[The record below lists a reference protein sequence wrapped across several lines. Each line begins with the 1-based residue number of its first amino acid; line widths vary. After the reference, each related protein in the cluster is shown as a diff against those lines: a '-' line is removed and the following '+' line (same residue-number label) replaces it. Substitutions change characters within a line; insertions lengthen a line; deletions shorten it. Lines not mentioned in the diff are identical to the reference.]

1 MSKSTAAEIQQEVS
15 SEETIPAFGYELLR
29 KVLLPEIL
37 GDDTAEILYWA
48 GKKLA
53 RKYPLNSLEE
63 IIDFFN
69 KAGWGILTINKE
81 SNNELELELTSSIIS
96 KRMQN
101 KKSRDSHQFQLEA
114 GFLAEQIEIQKQ
126 VISEAFEHPRKKS
139 SKVLFTI
146 KWDKKDIVS

>member
-1 MSKSTAAEIQQEVS
+1 LSKNTAAEIHQETQ
-15 SEETIPAFGYELLR
+15 SEETVPAFGYELIR
-29 KVLLPEIL
+29 EVLLHEIL

-53 RKYPLNSLEE
+53 RKYPLNSLDE

-69 KAGWGILTINKE
+69 KAGWGILTISKE
-81 SNNELELELTSSIIS
+81 SKNELELELTSPIIT

-101 KKSRDSHQFQLEA
+101 RKTQQTHQFQLEA

-139 SKVLFTI
+139 AKVLFTI